1 MTVTYGTCVH
11 VLDDPR
17 STIAIRYFDGGCN
30 TLWFTWCSNCE
41 GHTRLRTTVSKAK
54 EDARDGIFENG
65 PLR

>member
-1 MTVTYGTCVH
+1 MAVTYGTCVH

-17 STIAIRYFDGGCN
+17 STITIRYFDGGCN
-30 TLWFTWCSNCE
+30 TLWFA
-41 GHTRLRTTVSKAK
+41 RTTVSKAK